1 MECPPSDRSRD
12 ESPEVSGH
20 PWIREQLPSAG
31 AAAAMARILHL
42 QALLDAGGGIRTP
55 DTRIM
60 IGPGGVRLAKV
71 SQVYSGCLQLSSVG
85 FDLSG
90 TNSGPTYG
98 VDPYKARRDRRLHA
112 DLLVAVLSEPG
123 DSRQADEQPG
133 YPYAVPF
140 GVGFW
145 VKVAK
150 RLRFFAIGTWHA
162 GC

>member
-1 MECPPSDRSRD
+1 
-12 ESPEVSGH
+12 
-20 PWIREQLPSAG
+20 
-31 AAAAMARILHL
+31 MASQRTTAEARKKSLRRTKT
-42 QALLDAGGGIRTP
+42 DAGGGTRTP

-140 GVGFW
+140 DVGFW

-150 RLRFFAIGTWHA
+150 RLRFFCDQQPTAVG
-162 GC
+162 